1 MFTAAI
7 GVCLSRALDLDR
19 RFSVSIG
26 VVEAFIALTCS
37 PLPTSANIWFDPGRL
52 PTTTFQRPDIALAF
66 FMSARN
72 PSVGAGFAFCAKRA
86 SSPRGP
92 VFEGFSPSVLSVLCF
107 CESRLSHVV
116 HTNQWVA
123 WAGLTRH
130 LAGGGD
136 RSAAERISA
145 VQARLRKRPSRN
157 PGRTCVPRFRTLRAA
172 SLPRHHRAGSPPS
185 ASRRPA
191 CGIAA

>member
-1 MFTAAI
+1 MRMVAMRQCDFRTECGRIVANI
-7 GVCLSRALDLDR
+7 RLCRQ
-19 RFSVSIG
+19 VSIFESLCFWIRNAEVG
-26 VVEAFIALTCS
+26 SSILLRS
-37 PLPTSANIWFDPGRL
+37 
-52 PTTTFQRPDIALAF
+52 TTFQRPDIALAF
-66 FMSARN
+66 FMVARN